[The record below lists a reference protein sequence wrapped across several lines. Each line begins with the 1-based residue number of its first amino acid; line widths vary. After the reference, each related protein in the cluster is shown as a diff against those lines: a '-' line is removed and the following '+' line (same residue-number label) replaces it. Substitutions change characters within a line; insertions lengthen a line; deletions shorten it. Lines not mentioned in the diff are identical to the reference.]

1 MMVTEPRP
9 EDTHVVMWI
18 AEIRMAVVFV
28 KELRKWIE
36 SDK

>member
-9 EDTHVVMWI
+9 EDDHVVMWI
-18 AEIRMAVVFV
+18 TEIRMAVVFV

>member
-9 EDTHVVMWI
+9 EDDHVVMWI

-28 KELRKWIE
+28 KELRKRIE